1 MPLCSWRANSFMPN
15 ETYYKAYDD
24 PNIIL
29 PDEDDYI
36 EDDDDE

>member
-1 MPLCSWRANSFMPN
+1 MTDKHRVLMPN

-24 PNIIL
+24 PTVVI

>member
-1 MPLCSWRANSFMPN
+1 MPN

-24 PNIIL
+24 LNIVL
-29 PDEDDYI
+29 PDDDDYI